1 MPWSRERNQ
10 RERNQREKWVPRKR
24 FVGKYPRTSRV
35 YGRRLESENPDVK
48 SCVETI
54 RETLQENISEF

>member
-1 MPWSRERNQ
+1 MDAETMVVLSQNTLRETDGDRA
-10 RERNQREKWVPRKR
+10 KKLRKCLWH
-24 FVGKYPRTSRV
+24 VLQN
-35 YGRRLESENPDVK
+35 LESENPDVK